1 MAATFRQPNIVLI
14 VSDDHGYADRS
25 ALGIDPDVH
34 TPALDRLAAEGV
46 SCSQAYVTAPICSP
60 SRAGLISGQYQQR
73 WGAQWFDS
81 SAFPDHLPSLAERLR
96 DAGYATGYLGK
107 VHYGRE
113 DIGDRACPPHHG
125 FDESY
130 YGLAGKQVGRLN
142 YLRHSHTAVES
153 YGPEASRMMA
163 VQPLLDGDEEVELEG
178 FLTAEL
184 GRRAREFVARHEEE
198 PFFLM
203 LAFNAVHNFCFQLPD
218 DELAK
223 RGLAKFPDWDP
234 AMSSYVD
241 WYDGAISPYLPD
253 GRAYYLAQLDLMD
266 AQIGLLLDEL
276 GTRGLADDTL
286 VVYTTDNGGS
296 MCNFGVNTPL
306 RGTKYTLWEGGIRVP
321 YLVRWPGGGI
331 AGGRTN
337 DALTSTLDLYPTLLS
352 AAGAPAE
359 RWAHSD
365 GLNQL
370 PVLRGDTA
378 APTGAPGAGHADT
391 SGAGHA
397 DTSGAGHDALHWDCG
412 FQWAVRHGD
421 WKLHHA
427 SAGRHAEALR
437 RGEHTDVGVGERLT
451 HLGDDLGETTD
462 LSAEHPEIVERLR
475 ARHAAWRADVGLPS
489 MTQP

>member
-1 MAATFRQPNIVLI
+1 MAATPRQPNIVLI

-34 TPALDRLAAEGV
+34 TPSLDRLAAEGV
-46 SCSQAYVTAPICSP
+46 SSTQAYVTAPICSP
-60 SRAGLISGQYQQR
+60 SRAGLIGGQYQQR

-113 DIGDRACPPHHG
+113 DKGDRACPPHHG
-125 FDESY
+125 FAESY

-142 YLRHSHTAVES
+142 YLRHSGAAVES
-153 YGPEASRMMA
+153 YGPEASRTMA
-163 VQPLLDGDEEVELEG
+163 VQPLLDGDEECELEG

-184 GRRAREFVARHEEE
+184 GRRARDFVTRHEDE

-234 AMSSYVD
+234 AISSYVD

-266 AQIGLLLDEL
+266 AQIGLVQDEL
-276 GTRGLADDTL
+276 ERRGLADDTL

-321 YLVRWPGGGI
+321 FVTRWPAGGV

-352 AAGAPAE
+352 AAGVAPEA
-359 RWAHSD
+359 WDHTD
-365 GLNQL
+365 GLDQL
-370 PVLRGDTA
+370 PALRGESGGD
-378 APTGAPGAGHADT
+378 GHGVAGHE
-391 SGAGHA
+391 
-397 DTSGAGHDALHWDCG
+397 ALHWDCG
-412 FQWAVRHGD
+412 FQWAVRQGD

-427 SAGRHAEALR
+427 DAGRHADALMR
-437 RGEHTDVGVGERLT
+437 SEHTDIGVGQRLT
-451 HLGDDLGETTD
+451 HLGDDIGETTD

-475 ARHAAWRADVGLPS
+475 ARHTAWRTEVGLPS
-489 MTQP
+489 LP